1 VRRGLPIVALLVIGI
16 ASSLPAW
23 FAPVRWTPDGFFY
36 QARVLTLRGVDEDVA
51 VSRVLTGP
59 LVADAAIDG
68 PQLDQ
73 LRDVDWVEH
82 TTQIT
87 RRRVLV
93 PGLAALATPVF
104 GDFSLQAVS
113 LIGYVLVAPLLYLL
127 LRRRFS
133 TRASFVVAAAT
144 ALLPPLRE
152 WSFHPLTD
160 SWGVALGIA
169 CLLAAVLALERGPRW
184 LALWVATVAALSLTR
199 DATVVVVLA
208 AVWVALAERTR
219 IAVALA
225 LSGLA
230 AAAPVPLLLGA
241 PVGGTVGHA
250 ARDAG
255 RYWDSLWEAI
265 RIDVASQ
272 TFESEHRLTAVAFA
286 LALALAVVSVPASLA
301 RARRLASWACAAQIG
316 LTLVATAVLATRR
329 VEPEQQLPVGL
340 VLIVGLALLLLGARD
355 DPFFRLHRAGAIACV
370 AYLALYPVASGLRLE
385 LVFVPFVAVGIARA
399 LDARMIRETQLEAP
413 TPGLPAASRG

>member
-1 VRRGLPIVALLVIGI
+1 VRRGLPIVALLLIGF

-23 FAPVRWTPDGFFY
+23 FAPARWTPDGFFY

-51 VSRVLTGP
+51 VSRVLSGP
-59 LVADAAIDG
+59 LVAEAAIDG
-68 PQLDQ
+68 PQRDR
-73 LRDVDWVEH
+73 LRDAEWVAH

-93 PGLAALATPVF
+93 PALAALATPVF

-133 TRASFVVAAAT
+133 TRASFVVAAGT

-160 SWGVALGIA
+160 SWGLTLEIA
-169 CLLAAVLALERGPRW
+169 CLLAAVLALDRGPRW
-184 LALWVATVAALSLTR
+184 LALWVGAVAALSLTR

-208 AVWVALAERTR
+208 AAWVALAERTR
-219 IAVALA
+219 TALTLA
-225 LSGLA
+225 LSGA
-230 AAAPVPLLLGA
+230 AAAVPVPLLLGA

-250 ARDAG
+250 AQDAG

-265 RIDVASQ
+265 RVDVASQ
-272 TFESEHRLTAVAFA
+272 TFGSEHRLTAVAFA
-286 LALALAVVSVPASLA
+286 LALALAAVSVPASLA
-301 RARRLASWACAAQIG
+301 RVRRLASWACAAQIA
-316 LTLVATAVLATRR
+316 LTLVGTALLATRR

-340 VLIVGLALLLLGARD
+340 VLVAGLGLLLLGARD

-370 AYLALYPVASGLRLE
+370 AYLALYPVASGFRLE
-385 LVFVPFVAVGIARA
+385 LVFVPFVAVGLARA
-399 LDARMIRETQLEAP
+399 LDARAFREARLEA
-413 TPGLPAASRG
+413 AAAPSIQTT

>member
-1 VRRGLPIVALLVIGI
+1 VSVRRSLPIVALLLLAFG
-16 ASSLPAW
+16 SSLPAW

-51 VSRVLTGP
+51 VSRVLSGP
-59 LVADAAIDG
+59 LVAEAVIDG
-68 PQLDQ
+68 PQRDR
-73 LRDVDWVEH
+73 LRDSEWVEH

-87 RRRVLV
+87 QRRVLV

-113 LIGYVLVAPLLYLL
+113 LIGYVLIAPLLYLL

-133 TRASFVVAAAT
+133 TRASFVVAAGT

-160 SWGVALGIA
+160 SWGLALEIA
-169 CLLAAVLALERGPRW
+169 CLLAAA
-184 LALWVATVAALSLTR
+184 WVAF
-199 DATVVVVLA
+199 
-208 AVWVALAERTR
+208 AERTR
-219 IAVALA
+219 TALALA
-225 LSGLA
+225 LSGAA

-250 ARDAG
+250 AQDAE
-255 RYWDSLWEAI
+255 RYWDSLSEAI
-265 RIDVASQ
+265 RVDVASQ
-272 TFESEHRLTAVAFA
+272 TFGSEHRLTAIAFA
-286 LALALAVVSVPASLA
+286 LAIALALVSVPASLA

-316 LTLVATAVLATRR
+316 LTLVGTAMLATRR

-340 VLIVGLALLLLGARD
+340 VLVAGLALLLLRARD
-355 DPFFRLHRAGAIACV
+355 DPCFRLHRAGAIACV
-370 AYLALYPVASGLRLE
+370 AYLALYPVASGFRLE
-385 LVFVPFVAVGIARA
+385 LVFVPFVAVGLARA
-399 LDARMIRETQLEAP
+399 LDARAIREARLETGSAS
-413 TPGLPAASRG
+413 LPAASPG